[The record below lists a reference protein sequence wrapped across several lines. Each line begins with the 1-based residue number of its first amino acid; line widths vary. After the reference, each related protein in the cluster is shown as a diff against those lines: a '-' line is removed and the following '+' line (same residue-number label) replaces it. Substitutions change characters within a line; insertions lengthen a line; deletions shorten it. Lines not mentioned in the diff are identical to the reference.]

1 MAMYISLFSFT
12 DQGIRNV
19 KETTKRAAA
28 ARDLAKKYG
37 ATLKEVYWTLGQYD
51 IVAIIEAPDAAQ
63 AAAFGMAIGSMGNI
77 RGQTLT
83 AFTAQEVDGM
93 LGKLP

>member
-1 MAMYISLFSFT
+1 MATYISLFSFT
-12 DQGIRNV
+12 DQGIRSV
-19 KETTKRAAA
+19 KETTRRAEAA
-28 ARDLAKKYG
+28 KELAKKYG
-37 ATLKEVYWTLGQYD
+37 ATLKAVYWTLGQYD
-51 IVAIIEAPDAAQ
+51 LVAILEAPDAAQ